1 MAVSSPSFWR
11 SGAASAAFALAAVA
25 QAASP
30 TLSRIVPAGGQRG
43 TEVEVVCEGTRL
55 EDARGLV
62 FYGRGL
68 EVTGVAEAAAGKF
81 KAKIKIAADAAL
93 GEHTVRVWTATGLG
107 DARTFYVTPY
117 PVVKDNDRGT
127 SSAPKKDEVQ
137 PIALGTTVAGS
148 LAGEETDRFV
158 IEAKR
163 GSASPRKSWACGW
176 ARGSF
181 WMRY

>member
-117 PVVKDNDRGT
+117 PVVIASVPFNGRHSWRTMDRLTGT
-127 SSAPKKDEVQ
+127 GTAAALSAKGMQYVK
-137 PIALGTTVAGS
+137 LLT
-148 LAGEETDRFV
+148 
-158 IEAKR
+158 
-163 GSASPRKSWACGW
+163 
-176 ARGSF
+176 GSF
-181 WMRY
+181 L